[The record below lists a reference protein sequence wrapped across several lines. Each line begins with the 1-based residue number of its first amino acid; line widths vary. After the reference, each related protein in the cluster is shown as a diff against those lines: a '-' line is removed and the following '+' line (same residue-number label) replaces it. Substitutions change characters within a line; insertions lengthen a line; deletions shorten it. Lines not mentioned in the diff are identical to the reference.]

1 MSVDLYKEIC
11 EKMGEKMG
19 EKKGEAR
26 KRTFIYKIRSSRQ
39 NAEDSVKHPEVRR
52 RKGLNA

>member
-1 MSVDLYKEIC
+1 MSVELYKEIC

-26 KRTFIYKIRSSRQ
+26 KRTLIYRIRSS
-39 NAEDSVKHPEVRR
+39 S
-52 RKGLNA
+52 

>member
-1 MSVDLYKEIC
+1 MSVELYKEIC

-26 KRTFIYKIRSSRQ
+26 KRTLFYRIRSS
-39 NAEDSVKHPEVRR
+39 S
-52 RKGLNA
+52 

>member
-26 KRTFIYKIRSSRQ
+26 KRIFIYKYEALGKTQRT
-39 NAEDSVKHPEVRR
+39 A
-52 RKGLNA
+52 